1 MARRKRRSWSAEEKR
16 SICLETLAP
25 GVSVSQVARRH
36 SMNANQI
43 FNWLKDPRFAPDG
56 FEVEEPM
63 FLPVEVSATDMLP
76 SVQVAPSLSLNHSE
90 QRPDG
95 RIEIE
100 LSNGHRLSVEG
111 VFDGDALSR
120 LLRGLV
126 S

>member
-36 SMNANQI
+36 LMNANQI
-43 FNWLKDPRFAPDG
+43 FNWLKDPRFAPD
-56 FEVEEPM
+56 EVEAEEPV
-63 FLPVEVSATDMLP
+63 FLPVEVAATDMLP
-76 SVQVAPSLSLNHSE
+76 SVQVAPSLSLNNSG

-120 LLRGLV
+120 LLKGLV